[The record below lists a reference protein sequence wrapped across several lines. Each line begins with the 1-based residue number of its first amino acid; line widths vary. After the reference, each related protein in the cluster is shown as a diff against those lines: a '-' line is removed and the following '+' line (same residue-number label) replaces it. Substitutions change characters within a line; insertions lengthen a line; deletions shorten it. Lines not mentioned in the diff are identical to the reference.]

1 MLLHV
6 GAAQR
11 VLILRR
17 VIIAV
22 LDAHI
27 PGPLL
32 LPDGAVRHRST
43 LAQGWAPHFLVPAE
57 GVLARG
63 RMQVEDA
70 LRHGLAVV
78 APSEIHP
85 ALVVRVVGLE
95 GIHMRVLVVL
105 GELEQPGLLLAAAL
119 HHCLFR
125 QQLI

>member
-43 LAQGWAPHFLVPAE
+43 LAQGGAPHFLVPAE

-63 RMQVEDA
+63 RVQVEDA

-85 ALVVRVVGLE
+85 ALVVVVVGPE

-105 GELEQPGLLLAAAL
+105 
-119 HHCLFR
+119 
-125 QQLI
+125 

>member
-27 PGPLL
+27 PGLLL
-32 LPDGAVRHRST
+32 LPDGTVRHRST
-43 LAQGWAPHFLVPAE
+43 LSQGGAPTFLVPAE

-63 RMQVEDA
+63 RVQVEDA
-70 LRHGLAVV
+70 LRHGLSVV

-85 ALVVRVVGLE
+85 ALVVVAVGPE

-105 GELEQPGLLLAAAL
+105 
-119 HHCLFR
+119 
-125 QQLI
+125 